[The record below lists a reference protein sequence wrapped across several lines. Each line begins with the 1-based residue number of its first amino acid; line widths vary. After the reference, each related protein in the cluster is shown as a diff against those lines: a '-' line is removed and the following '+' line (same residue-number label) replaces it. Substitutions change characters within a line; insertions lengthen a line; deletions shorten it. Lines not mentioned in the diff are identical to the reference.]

1 MTDVTLLV
9 DNILG
14 KEDESFIFEN
24 ADITRDGIVSVTDVT
39 ALTDI
44 ILGGNNILKVV
55 VNGAEG
61 LTFSGSGSGPA
72 RVSRK

>member
-1 MTDVTLLV
+1 MTLLV

-44 ILGGNNILKVV
+44 ILGGNSILKVV

-61 LTFSGSGSGPA
+61 LTFCGSESGPA

>member
-1 MTDVTLLV
+1 MTLLV

-44 ILGGNNILKVV
+44 ILGGNSILKVV

-61 LTFSGSGSGPA
+61 LTFCGSGSGPA